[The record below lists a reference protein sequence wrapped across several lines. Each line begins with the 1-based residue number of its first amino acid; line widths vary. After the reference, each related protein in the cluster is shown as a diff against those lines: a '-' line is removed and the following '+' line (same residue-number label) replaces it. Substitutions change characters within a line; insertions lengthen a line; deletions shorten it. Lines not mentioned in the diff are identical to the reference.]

1 MPVNVTI
8 DGVEY
13 KNVKELEQYGVVW
26 RPAVDVID
34 KPTETLEIVGNGD
47 YDVTRYA
54 KVRARFLAA
63 QYSNLQVTLSSQKIV
78 AGSTVE
84 DIRNL
89 ISSAT
94 VTQTAAGVASTI
106 SIVDMNLIII
116 AGLIGGTIIPGSNT
130 VIFYYQQAST
140 STNVTGFEG
149 TATVINL
156 TAGAEIVGIGS
167 SNSMEIVENDL
178 SFTLRAQSGYQF
190 FSSYVSIKEKSTSG
204 SQYID
209 ITNTRCTVSF
219 IDPENISIKI
229 SNAQNSA
236 EYTVSAVATALSEC
250 ATIKITCNHCRLAV
264 PDGSKIKMYT
274 DIVPASG
281 SPSYSFEPDPGYL
294 FNSNSTHYVIPSTGT
309 TDVTFVPNQTG
320 AILRFNSLTKE
331 VTYNVGVTAA
341 PVASVYLSGINIDK
355 CSIEGIIGTSGK
367 LSINA
372 QGNVSMKL
380 KVESVYTAL
389 ISIYKN
395 NAVYSNWNQNFTE
408 TGYDITVKYISPGD
422 QISVVVSVSKLNV

>member
-13 KNVKELEQYGVVW
+13 KNVKEFEMFGVVW

-34 KPTETLEIVGNGD
+34 KPTETLEIMGNGD

-54 KVRARFLAA
+54 KVKARFLAA
-63 QYSNLQVTLSSQKIV
+63 QYSNLQVSLSSQKIV
-78 AGSTVE
+78 VGSTVE

-106 SIVDMNLIII
+106 SIEDMNLINIT
-116 AGLIGGTIIPGSNT
+116 LPIGGTIASGSNL
-130 VIFYYQQAST
+130 VSFNYQQANT
-140 STNVTGFEG
+140 SAYLTGFEG

-190 FSSYVSIKEKSTSG
+190 FSSYVSIKEKLTSG

-236 EYTVSAVATALSEC
+236 EYTVITVATALSEC
-250 ATIKITCNHCRLAV
+250 ATIKITCNHCRLVA
-264 PDGSKIKMYT
+264 PDDSKIKMYT

-320 AILRFNSLTKE
+320 AVLRFNRLTKE
-331 VTYNVGVTAA
+331 VTYNAGVTAA

-355 CSIEGIIGTSGK
+355 CSIDGIIGTSGK
-367 LSINA
+367 LPIDA

-380 KVESVYTAL
+380 KVESGYAAL

-395 NAVYSNWNQNFTE
+395 NAVYSNWSQNFTE
-408 TGYDITVKYISPGD
+408 TGYDITAKYISPGD
-422 QISVVVSVSKLNV
+422 QISVVVSVPKLNV

>member
-78 AGSTVE
+78 VGSTVE

-94 VTQTAAGVASTI
+94 VTQTAAGVTSTI
-106 SIVDMNLIII
+106 SIVDMNLISI
-116 AGLIGGTIIPGSNT
+116 AGLTGGMIIPGSNT
-130 VIFYYQQAST
+130 VTFYYQQVST

-236 EYTVSAVATALSEC
+236 EYTVSTVATALSEC

-294 FNSNSTHYVIPSTGT
+294 FDSNSTHYVVPSTGT

-320 AILRFNSLTKE
+320 AVLRFNSLTKE

-380 KVESVYTAL
+380 KVESGYTAL

>member
-78 AGSTVE
+78 VGSTVE

-94 VTQTAAGVASTI
+94 VTQTAAGVASTVEI
-106 SIVDMNLIII
+106 KDMNLISI
-116 AGLIGGTIIPGSNT
+116 AGLTGGMIIPGSNT
-130 VIFYYQQAST
+130 ITFYYQQAKMSL
-140 STNVTGFEG
+140 SVTGFEG
-149 TATVINL
+149 MATVKSL
-156 TAGAEIVGIGS
+156 TAGAEIVGVGS
-167 SNSMEIVENDL
+167 DSSMEIVENSL

-190 FSSYVSIKEKSTSG
+190 FSSYVVIQEKATSG

-209 ITNTRCTVSF
+209 ITNTRCTVSLL
-219 IDPENISIKI
+219 DPENISIKI
-229 SNAQNSA
+229 SNARNGA
-236 EYTVSAVATALSEC
+236 EYTVAGVATALSEC
-250 ATIKITCNHCRLAV
+250 ATIKITCNHCRLAA

-294 FNSNSTHYVIPSTGT
+294 FNSNSTHYVVPSTGT
-309 TDVTFVPNQTG
+309 TDVTFVPNQIG
-320 AILRFNSLTKE
+320 AVLRFNSLTKE
-331 VTYNVGVTAA
+331 VTYNAGVTAA
-341 PVASVYLSGINIDK
+341 PVTSVYLSGINIDK
-355 CSIEGIIGTSGK
+355 CSIDGIIGTSGK
-367 LSINA
+367 LPIDA
-372 QGNVSMKL
+372 QGNVPIKL
-380 KVESVYTAL
+380 KVESGYTAL

-395 NAVYSNWNQNFTE
+395 NAVYSNWSQNFTE

>member
-13 KNVKELEQYGVVW
+13 KNVKELEMFGAVW
-26 RPAVDVID
+26 RPATDVID

-54 KVRARFLAA
+54 KVKARFLPV

-78 AGSTVE
+78 VGSTVE

-94 VTQTAAGVASTI
+94 VTQAAGGALSTI
-106 SIVDMNLIII
+106 SIEDMNLINIT
-116 AGLIGGTIIPGSNT
+116 LPIGGTIVSGSNL
-130 VIFYYQQAST
+130 VSFNYQQANT
-140 STNVTGFEG
+140 SAYLTGFEG
-149 TATVINL
+149 TATVKSS
-156 TAGAEIVGIGS
+156 TTGTEIVGIGS
-167 SNSMEIVENDL
+167 NNSMEIVENSL
-178 SFTLRAQSGYQF
+178 SFTLRAQTGYQF
-190 FSSYVSIKEKSTSG
+190 FSSYVTIKEKLTSG
-204 SQYID
+204 SQPID
-209 ITNTRCTVSF
+209 ITNTRCTISF

-229 SNAQNSA
+229 SNAQNGA

-250 ATIKITCNHCRLAV
+250 ATIKITCNHCRLAA
-264 PDGSKIKMYT
+264 PDGSKIKIYT

-294 FNSNSTHYVIPSTGT
+294 FDSNSTHYVVPSTGT

-320 AILRFNSLTKE
+320 AVLRFNSLTKE
-331 VTYNVGVTAA
+331 VTYNTGVTAA

-367 LSINA
+367 LPIDA
-372 QGNVSMKL
+372 QGNVSTKL
-380 KVESVYTAL
+380 KVESGYSAL

-395 NAVYSNWNQNFTE
+395 NAVYSNWSQNFTE
-408 TGYDITVKYISPGD
+408 TGYDIAVKYISPGD
-422 QISVVVSVSKLNV
+422 QISVVVSVSKLDI

>member
-78 AGSTVE
+78 IGSTVE

-106 SIVDMNLIII
+106 SIVDMNLISI
-116 AGLIGGTIIPGSNT
+116 AGLIGGMIIPGSNT
-130 VIFYYQQAST
+130 VTFYYQRAST

-149 TATVINL
+149 TATVISL

-190 FSSYVSIKEKSTSG
+190 FSSYVSIKEKLTSG

-229 SNAQNSA
+229 SNAQNGA

-250 ATIKITCNHCRLAV
+250 ATIKITCNHCRLAA

-274 DIVPASG
+274 DIVSASG

-320 AILRFNSLTKE
+320 ALLRFNSLTKE
-331 VTYNVGVTAA
+331 VTYNAGVTAA

-355 CSIEGIIGTSGK
+355 CSIDGIIGTSGK
-367 LSINA
+367 LPIDA
-372 QGNVSMKL
+372 QGNVPMKL
-380 KVESVYTAL
+380 KVESGYTAL

-395 NAVYSNWNQNFTE
+395 NAVYSNWGQNFTE

>member
-54 KVRARFLAA
+54 KVKARFLTA

-78 AGSTVE
+78 VGSTVE
-84 DIRNL
+84 DVRNL

-106 SIVDMNLIII
+106 SIEDMNLINIT
-116 AGLIGGTIIPGSNT
+116 LPIGGTIASGSNL
-130 VIFYYQQAST
+130 VSFNYQQANT
-140 STNVTGFEG
+140 SAYLTGFEG
-149 TATVINL
+149 TATVKSS
-156 TAGAEIVGIGS
+156 TTGTEIVGIGS
-167 SNSMEIVENDL
+167 NNSMEIVENSL
-178 SFTLRAQSGYQF
+178 SFTLRAQTGYQF
-190 FSSYVSIKEKSTSG
+190 FSSYVTIKEKLTSG
-204 SQYID
+204 SQPID
-209 ITNTRCTVSF
+209 ITNTRCTISF

-229 SNAQNSA
+229 SNAQNGS

-250 ATIKITCNHCRLAV
+250 ATIKITCNHCRLAA

-294 FNSNSTHYVIPSTGT
+294 FDSNSTHYVVPSTGT
-309 TDVTFVPNQTG
+309 TDVTFVPNQIG
-320 AILRFNSLTKE
+320 AVLRFNTLTKE
-331 VTYNVGVTAA
+331 VTYNAGVTAA
-341 PVASVYLSGINIDK
+341 PVASVYLSGTNIDK

-367 LSINA
+367 LSIDA

-380 KVESVYTAL
+380 KVESGYTAL

-395 NAVYSNWNQNFTE
+395 NAVYSNWSQNFTE

>member
-34 KPTETLEIVGNGD
+34 KPTETLEIVGNGN

-78 AGSTVE
+78 VGSTVE
-84 DIRNL
+84 DVRNL

-106 SIVDMNLIII
+106 SIEDMNLINIT
-116 AGLIGGTIIPGSNT
+116 LPIGGTIASGSNL
-130 VIFYYQQAST
+130 VSFNYQRANT
-140 STNVTGFEG
+140 SAYLTGFEG
-149 TATVINL
+149 TATVKSS
-156 TAGAEIVGIGS
+156 TTGTEIVGIGS
-167 SNSMEIVENDL
+167 NNSMEIVENSL
-178 SFTLRAQSGYQF
+178 SFTLRAQTGYQF
-190 FSSYVSIKEKSTSG
+190 FSSYVTIKEKLTSG
-204 SQYID
+204 SHPID
-209 ITNTRCTVSF
+209 ITNTRCTISF

-229 SNAQNSA
+229 SNAQNGA
-236 EYTVSAVATALSEC
+236 EYAVSAVATALSEC
-250 ATIKITCNHCRLAV
+250 ATIKITCNHCRLAA

-294 FNSNSTHYVIPSTGT
+294 FDSNSTHYVIPSTGT
-309 TDVTFVPNQTG
+309 IDATFVPNQTG
-320 AILRFNSLTKE
+320 AVLRFNSLTKE
-331 VTYNVGVTAA
+331 VTYNTGVTAA
-341 PVASVYLSGINIDK
+341 PVASVYLSGVNSDK
-355 CSIEGIIGTSGK
+355 CSIGGIIGTSGK
-367 LSINA
+367 LPIDA

-380 KVESVYTAL
+380 KVESGYSTL

-395 NAVYSNWNQNFTE
+395 NAVYSNWSQNFTE